1 MASFCGNCGSPLRPD
16 STFCVQC
23 GSPVGQR
30 PNPNPVAAPS
40 FQPTAAPVA
49 PARKSSA
56 ALKIVVA
63 LLVCLVLGG
72 VAVVGGLFYVAHRV
86 KKAVVEEAAKNG
98 VDLSSLS
105 GSSRRVSGSRHPLP
119 KPCELLAKEEVSRLI
134 GEPVERAEF
143 RDETCLYY
151 GPPGLAAKLAQTQ
164 ASETFHRT
172 GAPGTQVN
180 ATEVTNSMDQLVNSL
195 AAQTG
200 QTGSNGELPL
210 LMLGIDA
217 DGRTQMA
224 AARATKAIFS
234 GIGKGADAKAPGFGA
249 DIPGLG
255 DSAVRIPNL
264 GLNVLQGEILI
275 RIISGPFP
283 DADSKTIAV
292 AKAVLPK
299 I

>member
-23 GSPVGQR
+23 GSPVSQ
-30 PNPNPVAAPS
+30 PPNPVPASS
-40 FQPTAAPVA
+40 FQPAAAPVA
-49 PARKSSA
+49 PRKSSA

-105 GSSRRVSGSRHPLP
+105 GSSRRVSGARHPLP

-164 ASETFHRT
+164 ASETFHRA
-172 GAPGTQVN
+172 GAP
-180 ATEVTNSMDQLVNSL
+180 DQLVNSL

-200 QTGSNGELPL
+200 
-210 LMLGIDA
+210 
-217 DGRTQMA
+217 
-224 AARATKAIFS
+224 
-234 GIGKGADAKAPGFGA
+234 
-249 DIPGLG
+249 
-255 DSAVRIPNL
+255 
-264 GLNVLQGEILI
+264 
-275 RIISGPFP
+275 
-283 DADSKTIAV
+283 
-292 AKAVLPK
+292 
-299 I
+299 